1 MHAQE
6 LDKAVNKKIK
16 KRKVYV
22 RFKSNVPTAGLAK
35 MISIS
40 SKKCGCN
47 IYNVPQIFPL
57 NMFGFNLQK
66 IKMPK
71 KLLMVSFKQ

>member
-16 KRKVYV
+16 NRKVYV
-22 RFKSNVPTAGLAK
+22 RFKSNFSTAGLAK

-40 SKKCGCN
+40 SKKCGFN
-47 IYNVPQIFPL
+47 IYNVP
-57 NMFGFNLQK
+57 
-66 IKMPK
+66 
-71 KLLMVSFKQ
+71 